1 MQFRTAGEGAA
12 AYLQGS
18 MFPSMNV
25 KDYWKPDET
34 IGTYTDNQGMIQR
47 TDLKG
52 QGDTIAQ
59 MAANDALVYEAEK
72 KAQIAA
78 NQTMGQAQTRFA
90 TDILGGVQGF
100 VTGGVA
106 KGLFGGG
113 GGGNDT
119 PMFPLGKGFSYN

>member
-34 IGTYTDNQGMIQR
+34 IGTHIDAMGQIQR
-47 TDLKG
+47 ADLKG

-78 NQTMGQAQTRFA
+78 NQQMGQAQTRFA
-90 TDILGGVQGF
+90 TDI
-100 VTGGVA
+100 
-106 KGLFGGG
+106 FGGLTGFMAG
-113 GGGNDT
+113 GAKAGWFGDKF
-119 PMFPLGKGFSYN
+119 M